1 MAELAAMYVHLV
13 GARVRSQLQY
23 RLSFAL
29 FLVGQFLAAFM
40 DLVAILILFG
50 RVDSLAS
57 WSIEEVLYLYG
68 VSQVAFCAADMFA
81 SQVDRSALHIR
92 QGTFD
97 QLLVRPLGPLFQ
109 LSTGEFELRR
119 GGKLLQALLVFV
131 VAATRLPVPWTPA
144 RVAVTVVTMA
154 SAFVIFGSLW
164 VITSSVSFWTIE
176 TQEVSNPFTY
186 GGGFLSQYPVD
197 VFAGWLR
204 RTLLVVPLAFVAYLP
219 ATWVLRKDDAYGF
232 PTVVVLSSALVA
244 LAVALVARVA
254 WREAIRHYRSTGS

>member
-1 MAELAAMYVHLV
+1 VGELAAIYVHLI
-13 GARVRSQLQY
+13 GARVRGQVQY

-40 DLVAILILFG
+40 DLAAILVLFG

-57 WSIEEVLYLYG
+57 WSIDDVLYLYG

-81 SQVDRSALHIR
+81 SQVDRCALHIR

-119 GGKLLQALLVFV
+119 GGKLLQALLVFA
-131 VAATRLPVPWTPA
+131 VAAVRLPVPWTPV
-144 RVAVTVVTMA
+144 RVVVTLLTMA
-154 SAFVIFGSLW
+154 SGFVIFGSLW

-176 TQEVSNPFTY
+176 TQEISNSFTY
-186 GGGFLSQYPVD
+186 GGGFMSQYPVD

-219 ATWVLRKDDAYGF
+219 ATWVLRKDDVYGF
-232 PTVVVLSSALVA
+232 PTVIVLSSALA
-244 LAVALVARVA
+244 AAAVALLARVV
-254 WREAIRHYRSTGS
+254 WRAAIRHYRSTGS